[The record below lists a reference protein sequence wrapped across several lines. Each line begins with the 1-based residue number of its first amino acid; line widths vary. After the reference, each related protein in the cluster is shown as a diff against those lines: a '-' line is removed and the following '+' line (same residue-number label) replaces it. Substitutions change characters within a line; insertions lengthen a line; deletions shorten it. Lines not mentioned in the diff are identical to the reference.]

1 MSGTG
6 LQRRPA
12 RSATPRAGI
21 GAWAARRG
29 QRHPVEGSTARQLEA
44 PSPRPTGSTATAPV
58 HPTGSTRAPLSVVP
72 ARARRRRVSTVVVS
86 LIALVVALATILVLN
101 IQISGGQ
108 YRLVE
113 LRAQEQALSQQNEAL
128 TQDLEFYN
136 APQNLAVMGADLG
149 MVPAQGSGTVDLTDG
164 TVEGDPLPAQA
175 QEDHE
180 ILVDHAHQTGSEA
193 ADRAAQRA
201 EDRAREKA
209 EQEREEAREQARRD
223 EAAATGTQSNGG
235 SLQAP
240 QQRAPGN

>member
-12 RSATPRAGI
+12 RTAASRTGI
-21 GAWAARRG
+21 GAWAGRRG
-29 QRHPVEGSTARQLEA
+29 QRPPVEGSSARQFSSPA
-44 PSPRPTGSTATAPV
+44 P
-58 HPTGSTRAPLSVVP
+58 HPEEQAGSTRAPLSVVP
-72 ARARRRRVSTVVVS
+72 GRARRQRMSTVVLS
-86 LIALVVALATILVLN
+86 LVALVVALASILVLN

-136 APQNLAVMGADLG
+136 APQNLAVMAADLG
-149 MVPAQGSGTVDLTDG
+149 MVPAQDSGTVDLTDG
-164 TVEGDPLPAQA
+164 TVTGDPLPAEP
-175 QEDHE
+175 QENHE

-201 EDRAREKA
+201 EDREQEKA
-209 EQEREEAREQARRD
+209 EQEREDAERRD
-223 EAAATGTQSNGG
+223 REDAVAAGAAEADAG
-235 SLQAP
+235 SLPAP
-240 QQRAPGN
+240 PQRTPGE

>member
-6 LQRRPA
+6 LQRRPTP
-12 RSATPRAGI
+12 SATSRTGI

-29 QRHPVEGSTARQLEA
+29 QHPPVEGSSARQLSA
-44 PSPRPTGSTATAPV
+44 PALRPGESS
-58 HPTGSTRAPLSVVP
+58 GSTRAPLSVVP
-72 ARARRRRVSTVVVS
+72 NRARRQRVSTVVLS
-86 LIALVVALATILVLN
+86 LIALVVALASILVLN

-136 APQNLAVMGADLG
+136 APQNLAVMASDLG
-149 MVPAQGSGTVDLTDG
+149 MVPAEGSGTVDLTDG
-164 TVEGDPLPAQA
+164 TVKGDPQPAQA
-175 QEDHE
+175 QEDHTV
-180 ILVDHAHQTGSEA
+180 LVDHAHQTGSEA

-209 EQEREEAREQARRD
+209 EEERRD
-223 EAAATGTQSNGG
+223 AERRDRQDAAAADVDGG
-235 SLQAP
+235 SLPAP
-240 QQRAPGN
+240 QQRAPGE

>member
-6 LQRRPA
+6 LQRRSAPPA
-12 RSATPRAGI
+12 SARTGI
-21 GAWAARRG
+21 GAWAGRRG
-29 QRHPVEGSTARQLEA
+29 QRPPVEGTSARQLSTPA
-44 PSPRPTGSTATAPV
+44 PHTEEPA
-58 HPTGSTRAPLSVVP
+58 GSTRAPLSVVP
-72 ARARRRRVSTVVVS
+72 GRARRQRVSTVVLS
-86 LIALVVALATILVLN
+86 LVALVVALASILVLN

-136 APQNLAVMGADLG
+136 APQNLAVMATDLG

-164 TVEGDPLPAQA
+164 TVEGDPLPAQP

-201 EDRAREKA
+201 EDREREKT
-209 EQEREEAREQARRD
+209 EQEREDADRRAREDTAPAGAA
-223 EAAATGTQSNGG
+223 EADGG
-235 SLQAP
+235 SLSAP
-240 QQRAPGN
+240 PQRTPGE

>member
-12 RSATPRAGI
+12 RTAASRTGI
-21 GAWAARRG
+21 GAWAGRRG
-29 QRHPVEGSTARQLEA
+29 QRPPVEGSSARQFSSPA
-44 PSPRPTGSTATAPV
+44 P
-58 HPTGSTRAPLSVVP
+58 HPEEQTGSTRAPLSVVP
-72 ARARRRRVSTVVVS
+72 GRARRRRMSTVVLS
-86 LIALVVALATILVLN
+86 LVALVVALASILVLN

-136 APQNLAVMGADLG
+136 APQNLAVMAADLG
-149 MVPAQGSGTVDLTDG
+149 MVPARDSGTVDLTDG
-164 TVEGDPLPAQA
+164 TVTGDPLPAEP
-175 QEDHE
+175 QENHE

-201 EDRAREKA
+201 EAREQEKA
-209 EQEREEAREQARRD
+209 EQEREDAERRD
-223 EAAATGTQSNGG
+223 REGAAAAGAAQADGG
-235 SLQAP
+235 SLSAP
-240 QQRAPGN
+240 PQRTPGE

>member
-12 RSATPRAGI
+12 SSASSRTGI
-21 GAWAARRG
+21 GAWTARRG
-29 QRHPVEGSTARQLEA
+29 QRPPVEGSSARQLEHPA
-44 PSPRPTGSTATAPV
+44 PPAEES
-58 HPTGSTRAPLSVVP
+58 TGSTRAPLSVVP
-72 ARARRRRVSTVVVS
+72 GRERRRRISTVVIS
-86 LIALVVALATILVLN
+86 LLALVLALASILVLN

-136 APQNLAVMGADLG
+136 APQNLAVMATDLG
-149 MVPAQGSGTVDLTDG
+149 MVPAQGSGTVDLTTG
-164 TVEGDPLPAQA
+164 TVEGDPLPAQP

-180 ILVDHAHQTGSEA
+180 ILVEHAHQTGSVA

-201 EDRAREKA
+201 EAREQEKA
-209 EQEREEAREQARRD
+209 EQEREDAERRAREDAPSGGA
-223 EAAATGTQSNGG
+223 ESGGG
-235 SLQAP
+235 SLSAP
-240 QQRAPGN
+240 LQRIPGE